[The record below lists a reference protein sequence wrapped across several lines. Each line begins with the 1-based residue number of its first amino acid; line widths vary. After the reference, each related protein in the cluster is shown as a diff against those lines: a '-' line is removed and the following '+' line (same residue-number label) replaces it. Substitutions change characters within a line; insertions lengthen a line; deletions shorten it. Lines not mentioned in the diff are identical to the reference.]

1 NRALNFIRDEFGRS
15 VDDIPEEVLLSKSIS
30 ADKQLMYE
38 QFYLKV
44 QQGIE
49 ALPPKCK
56 KVFIMSR
63 YEGKSM
69 KEIAKAQ
76 NISIRTAET
85 HVSKA
90 LKMMREALDYTNQE

>member
-1 NRALNFIRDEFGRS
+1 
-15 VDDIPEEVLLSKSIS
+15 
-30 ADKQLMYE
+30 
-38 QFYLKV
+38 
-44 QQGIE
+44 
-49 ALPPKCK
+49 
-56 KVFIMSR
+56 MSR